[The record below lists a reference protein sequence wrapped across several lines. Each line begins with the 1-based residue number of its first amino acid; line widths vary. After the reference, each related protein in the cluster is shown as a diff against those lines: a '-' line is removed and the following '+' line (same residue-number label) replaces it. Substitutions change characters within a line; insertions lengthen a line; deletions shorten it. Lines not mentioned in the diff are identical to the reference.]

1 MSTLTTPSVAPRPTT
16 QTLARTLRLFQLFRV
31 EQTDPDRFY
40 TALAEDS
47 VQQLSEFIDLRDRVV
62 IDVGSGPG
70 YFAEAF
76 DAAGARYFGMDVD
89 VEHDWPNGSARMMG
103 SGTAIPLRSNSADLA
118 YASNIIEHLPDPWL
132 MANETVRVTRPGG
145 IVFLSFTLWW
155 SLHGGHETA
164 PWHYL
169 GGGFARRRFRRKH
182 GREPKN
188 RFGESLFA
196 YTASDT
202 IRWARRQT
210 DADVV
215 AVFPRYHPRWLHWI
229 ARVPVVREV
238 ATWNLAVVL
247 RKRDPS
253 PAAT

>member
-70 YFAEAF
+70 YFAAAF
-76 DAAGARYFGMDVD
+76 DAAGARYLGVD
-89 VEHDWPNGSARMMG
+89 
-103 SGTAIPLRSNSADLA
+103 
-118 YASNIIEHLPDPWL
+118 
-132 MANETVRVTRPGG
+132 
-145 IVFLSFTLWW
+145 
-155 SLHGGHETA
+155 
-164 PWHYL
+164 
-169 GGGFARRRFRRKH
+169 FARRRFRRKH

-196 YTASDT
+196 YTASTT
-202 IRWARRQT
+202 IRWARRQRDT
-210 DADVV
+210 DIV

-229 ARVPVVREV
+229 ARVPVAREV

-253 PAAT
+253 RATDR